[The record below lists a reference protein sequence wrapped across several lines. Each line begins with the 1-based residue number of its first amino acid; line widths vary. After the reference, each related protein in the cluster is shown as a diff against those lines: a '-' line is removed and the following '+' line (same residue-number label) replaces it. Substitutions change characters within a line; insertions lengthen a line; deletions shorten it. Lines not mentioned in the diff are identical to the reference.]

1 MKQFTR
7 GKKGILN
14 RNKTPLAS
22 WRLSAEA
29 VNSCGQEGAFFYI
42 FIHFFCSAQRGKR
55 RFRWNPVL
63 NNGSLRRISHN
74 SRSFAR
80 GFHSRFCYSNYF
92 YGRMASRFIFFIV
105 LLPRALSGFSL
116 TMQRAPSRG
125 RPGCISRKTAGAR
138 RDRERGTKNS
148 PRRFN

>member
-42 FIHFFCSAQRGKR
+42 FIHFFAVPKGEK
-55 RFRWNPVL
+55 
-63 NNGSLRRISHN
+63 
-74 SRSFAR
+74 
-80 GFHSRFCYSNYF
+80 
-92 YGRMASRFIFFIV
+92 
-105 LLPRALSGFSL
+105 
-116 TMQRAPSRG
+116 
-125 RPGCISRKTAGAR
+125 GAFV
-138 RDRERGTKNS
+138 ETQY
-148 PRRFN
+148 